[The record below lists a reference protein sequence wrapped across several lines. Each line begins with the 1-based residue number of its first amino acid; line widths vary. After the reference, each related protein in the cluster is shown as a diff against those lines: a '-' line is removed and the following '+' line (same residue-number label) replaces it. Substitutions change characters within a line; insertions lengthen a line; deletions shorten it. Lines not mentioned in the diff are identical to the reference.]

1 MWEAV
6 LFGVLAT
13 SSLAVGGVVGSY
25 WDAPERVTGVILAFA
40 SGTMVSA
47 LAFELFPEAVELGGV
62 APAGWG
68 LLAGAATF
76 VVANTWLD
84 SRVAPPEA
92 AREEA
97 EGTGADTPAEDEAAA
112 AARGDVPDLPGEL
125 AGAALQQREK
135 VQVAAASGIG
145 LALLAASILDG
156 IPENLALGVSL
167 LEASGAGTLTL
178 LVAIFFSN
186 LPEALGG
193 AVGMRQQGRSRR
205 FAIGVWSATAV
216 VLAAAVVLGNVA
228 LSGAGEG
235 PLAVL
240 LSFAGGAVL
249 ASLADTLMPDAY
261 REGGA
266 LVAFATAA
274 GFLLSFLIAEI

>member
-1 MWEAV
+1 VLTAL
-6 LFGVLAT
+6 LFGLAASSALVIGAVAGAYWTPPRFVLA
-13 SSLAVGGVVGSY
+13 SA
-25 WDAPERVTGVILAFA
+25 LAFA
-40 SGTMVSA
+40 SGALITA
-47 LAFELFPEAVELGGV
+47 LAFDLFQESFERGG
-62 APAGWG
+62 AWLSAFG

-76 VVANTWLD
+76 VAADELLD
-84 SRVAPPEA
+84 RYIQ
-92 AREEA
+92 
-97 EGTGADTPAEDEAAA
+97 GAGGVSAF
-112 AARGDVPDLPGEL
+112 
-125 AGAALQQREK
+125 
-135 VQVAAASGIG
+135 
-145 LALLAASILDG
+145 ALLAAVTLDG
-156 IPENLALGVSL
+156 IPENMALGVSL
-167 LEASGAGTLTL
+167 LETSGAGALTL

-193 AVGMRQQGRSRR
+193 TVGMRQQGRSRR

-228 LSGAGEG
+228 LSQAGEG
-235 PLAVL
+235 SLAL
-240 LSFAGGAVL
+240 LLAFAGGAVL